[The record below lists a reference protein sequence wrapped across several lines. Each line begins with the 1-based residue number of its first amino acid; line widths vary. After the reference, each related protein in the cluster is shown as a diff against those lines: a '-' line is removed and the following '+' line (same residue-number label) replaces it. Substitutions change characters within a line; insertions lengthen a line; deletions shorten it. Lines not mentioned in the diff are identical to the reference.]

1 MRIKNFEFRQN
12 KGDRNPEIV
21 QWNQYDENSTKPV
34 NAPDA
39 KEYCYTLMWFKK
51 DREGYYAEFVGR
63 RPLDVED
70 KETLWDLMDYSQ
82 KILDAQFKL
91 LDKHNMV

>member
-12 KGDRNPEIV
+12 KSGRDPEII
-21 QWNQYDENSTKPV
+21 QWNEYDEGSTKPI

-39 KEYCYTLMWFKK
+39 KEFCFTLLWFRK
-51 DREGYYAEFVGR
+51 DKEGYYAEFVGR

-70 KETLWDLMDYSQ
+70 KETLWDIMDYAQ
-82 KILDAQFKL
+82 KVLDAQFSL